1 MNYQRIHDS
10 IIAKAH
16 NQKLL
21 GYSEKHHIIPKCMGG
36 TNDKENLVK
45 LTARQH
51 FIVHK
56 LLVEAYPDNDKLFY
70 AYWAMCNKQGSAKM
84 LRNYKIS
91 SREYERVKCIFAK
104 KMSSRQLS
112 AEHKRKIGE
121 ASKQRIH
128 TVESKQK
135 NREAHLGKPSPMLGK
150 SHTVES
156 KQKNR
161 EAHLGKTQTAES
173 NQKRAD
179 TLKGRIFS
187 NETIIKMQAAQ
198 TKRQQLKKINKV

>member
-1 MNYQRIHDS
+1 MY
-10 IIAKAH
+10 
-16 NQKLL
+16 
-21 GYSEKHHIIPKCMGG
+21 G

-56 LLVEAYPDNDKLFY
+56 LLVEMYPDNDKLFY
-70 AYWAMCNKQGSAKM
+70 AYWAMCNKQGSTKM
-84 LRNYKIS
+84 IRNYKIS

-135 NREAHLGKPSPMLGK
+135 K
-150 SHTVES
+150 
-156 KQKNR
+156 
-161 EAHLGKTQTAES
+161 
-173 NQKRAD
+173 
-179 TLKGRIFS
+179 
-187 NETIIKMQAAQ
+187 
-198 TKRQQLKKINKV
+198 